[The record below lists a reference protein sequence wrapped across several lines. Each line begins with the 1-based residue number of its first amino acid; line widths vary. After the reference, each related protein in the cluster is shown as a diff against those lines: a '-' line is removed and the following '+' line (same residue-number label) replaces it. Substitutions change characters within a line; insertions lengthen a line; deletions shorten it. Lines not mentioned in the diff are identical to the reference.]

1 MAENLPKAFSAEIR
15 IREDDEHLPPSGVA
29 FAATDIEPGVVYEK
43 GGVKVTAIE
52 VNHDDK
58 IKPAF
63 GYVIE
68 DARDRRA
75 FDVVRD
81 LGNSEG
87 PGRVRSA
94 DNAVESELR
103 DADRC

>member
-1 MAENLPKAFSAEIR
+1 MIVDHAHHI
-15 IREDDEHLPPSGVA
+15 EDPNATTPQPQVELVGSVPTPPMPDPSETMTIHVTLPPGSAGSPPHRH
-29 FAATDIEPGVVYEK
+29 TG
-43 GGVKVTAIE
+43 
-52 VNHDDK
+52 
-58 IKPAF
+58 PAF

-68 DARDRRA
+68 DARDRRG

-87 PGRVRSA
+87 PGRVRNA

>member
-1 MAENLPKAFSAEIR
+1 M
-15 IREDDEHLPPSGVA
+15 
-29 FAATDIEPGVVYEK
+29 
-43 GGVKVTAIE
+43 
-52 VNHDDK
+52 NHGDK

-68 DARDRRA
+68 DARDRRG